1 MQATA
6 PSNIPLN
13 GELKGYG
20 EDYFLRGEE
29 KGLSLYTN
37 YRWLPDLTIPMAK
50 AIASH
55 LGIKPG
61 ATILDFGCARGY
73 LVRAFRELGY
83 SAFGFDTSRWAI
95 DNCDPSV
102 SRFVTDDDREVAEY
116 DWVIAKDVL
125 EHVEEIGLSA
135 LLCKLLGIVNCG
147 MFIVVPLS
155 EEEDKPYVVP
165 QYEMDVT
172 HRVRLPLNLWEEYVR
187 CAADPNWDIRAVY
200 RVPGVKDNYYEEFPK
215 GNGFITALR

>member
-1 MQATA
+1 MAET
-6 PSNIPLN
+6 NDKGTVPLS
-13 GELKGYG
+13 GYG

-55 LGIKPG
+55 LNLSPG
-61 ATILDFGCARGY
+61 TTILDFGCARGY

-83 SAFGFDTSRWAI
+83 TAFGYDSSEWAI
-95 DNCDPSV
+95 ENCDPSV
-102 SRFVTDDDREVAEY
+102 ARFVTNDELMVNEY
-116 DWVIAKDVL
+116 NWVIAKDVL
-125 EHVEEIGLSA
+125 EHLDESSVHKTLHNFAS
-135 LLCKLLGIVNCG
+135 IVHCG

-155 EEEDKPYVVP
+155 NGDTNKYVVP

-172 HRVRLPLNLWEEYVR
+172 HKIRWPLNLWEEHVR
-187 CAADPNWDIRAVY
+187 NAVHPSWHVGSTY
-200 RVPGVKDNYYEEFPK
+200 RVPGIKDNYYEEFPK